1 MELSILVRVQV
12 PEPIFP
18 HNVRA
23 PRGIQYPGKNFA
35 PNSKIDVRLRVSPC
49 LAFRK
54 QPVTVKCLV
63 SPDLRNGTEILR
75 PALRSMDV
83 TPLRIAER
91 MPTPATAPVHDLG
104 SLRIDDHHRS
114 GGNWG
119 KRLAIFFGL
128 LVVLSGLTGAVF
140 TLWNQKPVV
149 EVVTVQK
156 SANNGGREALLN
168 ASGYVTPR
176 RRATIAAKITGRVTG
191 VFFDEGTH
199 VSEGQ
204 LLATLDDSDT
214 RKALD
219 AAKADYEASK
229 AAIADYEVQL
239 RNARTQLHRAEQ
251 LQNAGVQTQEQLDN
265 ATTNVDS
272 LQAKIALA
280 KSQVISSETRIHEAQ
295 QAVDNCTIR
304 APYTGIVVSKDAQV
318 GEMVSPV
325 SAGGGFTRTGI
336 ATIVDMNS
344 NEIEVDVNESFIA
357 RVQPGQPVTAILDA
371 YPDWEIPSRVRT
383 IIPSADRQKA
393 TVKVRVS
400 FLKLDPRILPDMGIK
415 VTFLGAEQKPKPG
428 SDAVAILIPASAV
441 HDENGKSIVFLLK
454 DDKAE
459 RRAVTLG
466 GNRGSDRE
474 VIAGVSVGDTV
485 VTKSPANLRDGQA
498 VEIRK

>member
-1 MELSILVRVQV
+1 MAI
-12 PEPIFP
+12 
-18 HNVRA
+18 
-23 PRGIQYPGKNFA
+23 
-35 PNSKIDVRLRVSPC
+35 
-49 LAFRK
+49 
-54 QPVTVKCLV
+54 PV
-63 SPDLRNGTEILR
+63 N
-75 PALRSMDV
+75 
-83 TPLRIAER
+83 
-91 MPTPATAPVHDLG
+91 APVHDLG
-104 SLRIDDHHRS
+104 SLRIDDSHRAGTS
-114 GGNWG
+114 WG

-128 LVVLSGLTGAVF
+128 LVVLAGLSGAVF
-140 TLWNQKPVV
+140 SFWNQKPLV
-149 EVVTVQK
+149 EVVVAQK
-156 SANNGGREALLN
+156 SANSGGREALLN

-199 VSEGQ
+199 VAENQ
-204 LLATLDDSDT
+204 LLATLDDSDV
-214 RKALD
+214 RKALN

-229 AAIADYEVQL
+229 AAITDFEVQL
-239 RNARTQLHRAEQ
+239 KNARIQLHRAEQ
-251 LQNAGVQTQEQLDN
+251 LQSAGVETQEQLDN
-265 ATTNVDS
+265 ARTNADS

-280 KSQVISSETRIHEAQ
+280 QSQVVSAETRIQEAQ

-304 APYTGIVVSKDAQV
+304 APYAGIVVSKDAQV

-344 NEIEVDVNESFIA
+344 NEIEVDVNESYIS
-357 RVQPGQPVTAILDA
+357 RVQDGQPVTAILDA

-393 TVKVRVS
+393 TVKVRIS

-415 VTFLGAEQKPKPG
+415 VTFLGAEQKKPAG
-428 SDAVAILIPASAV
+428 ADAASILIPQSAV
-441 HDENGKSIVFLLK
+441 HEDNGKKIVFLVK

-466 GNRGSDRE
+466 GSRGSDTV

-485 VTKSPANLRDGQA
+485 VVKGPENLRDGQSVA
-498 VEIRK
+498 IRK